1 MQEGRATAAE
11 GQQGGGG
18 GAGYWAKLHGRSAS
32 ISLATRTP
40 WYLARGAGRSRAA
53 PHANQQEA
61 SSREGGAHALPRED
75 CSRPRRGS
83 MPHSI
88 RPLAR
93 RMHRQLGWETL
104 ERTQTQ
110 QPRHEIRLINS
121 LRERA
126 GYRAGRAA
134 WQDAT
139 GGRQGGSGR
148 GRPRARAVAALPR
161 PTTAKAKAPT
171 QHDPTPPAASSTST
185 AEHRRGHPRGHR
197 GHKGKQASTGEGAK
211 GTGAEREP
219 NTRHPPA
226 RESSRSKGR
235 EKEDLKGGGQANPRH
250 VTDSVGPPSGDEIW
264 DPRTTRKLYTQTQN

>member
-11 GQQGGGG
+11 EQHGGGG

-61 SSREGGAHALPRED
+61 SSREGGAHSLPRED

-139 GGRQGGSGR
+139 GGRQGGGGR

-161 PTTAKAKAPT
+161 PPTANGEGPNPAQTDTTSSEQQQHSGARQGTHTGAQGTQEQAGKHRGRGRGDGSRTRT
-171 QHDPTPPAASSTST
+171 QH
-185 AEHRRGHPRGHR
+185 
-197 GHKGKQASTGEGAK
+197 QA
-211 GTGAEREP
+211 
-219 NTRHPPA
+219 PA
-226 RESSRSKGR
+226 REREQQKQGQGKG
-235 EKEDLKGGGQANPRH
+235 DLKGGG
-250 VTDSVGPPSGDEIW
+250 
-264 DPRTTRKLYTQTQN
+264 